1 MTRVPAADSGGGAV
15 FGGYSAAD
23 TMELFLIDAIG
34 PFFRGYE
41 HQRVNWSKI
50 PFAHLAEAGEPEWAR
65 IETDLRKLAGDVLA
79 QGYNAVTLD
88 DLAHLAPH
96 PLHEPDVVLQIAIF
110 RKKFRRL
117 FDMLRDDFD
126 LKIYLTTDVL
136 PMTRALAAALG
147 DTPARLDTYYHDLVC
162 GILDDFPQLEG
173 LILRIGESDGH
184 DVSDPVRTQ
193 LHLRSA
199 KETNRLLHRL
209 LPEFEKRGRNLI
221 LRTWT
226 VGAHRIGDLIWHQGT
241 LAQTL
246 KGITSPNFIVSMK
259 PGESDFFRYLPL
271 NRAFFRVP
279 HKKIIEMQARREYEG
294 AGEYPSFI
302 GRDCERFARELA
314 AAENMVGISVWCQTG
329 GWHRF
334 GRLTFLE
341 DGNRDF
347 WIRLNTQV
355 AIGIFKHGKSV
366 ESVIADFVGTAR
378 APATLELLRHA
389 DTVIHELLY
398 IEEFARQKLFFRRV
412 RVPPM
417 LHMYWDSIFINH
429 GVRKILAHFI
439 TDPERAL
446 RAGEAAADLFPRMIQ
461 LAREAQLPVD
471 DIEHMRDAFHMIQL
485 ARRYYFLPFDQALA
499 ERIREGKKR
508 YKERWPKEIRQRYRV
523 KVSFEPFKLKRRT
536 IAWLIGLLVRGK
548 RGYRLIDHFFTL
560 GLLGLVYRIFRAR
573 DPESMPK
580 FMRESAMGVDV
591 LFK

>member
-1 MTRVPAADSGGGAV
+1 
-15 FGGYSAAD
+15 
-23 TMELFLIDAIG
+23 MELFLIDAIG

-50 PFAHLAEAGEPEWAR
+50 PFAHLAEAGEPEWAQ
-65 IETDLRKLAGDVLA
+65 IEADLRKLAGDVSA

-96 PLHEPDVVLQIAIF
+96 PLHEPDVARQIAVF
-110 RKKFRRL
+110 REKFRHL
-117 FDMLRDDFD
+117 FDMLRDDFR

-136 PMTRALAAALG
+136 PMTPAVAAGLG
-147 DTPARLDTYYHDLVC
+147 NNPARLDTYYHDLVC
-162 GILDDFPQLEG
+162 GVLDDFPQVEG

-184 DVSDPVRTQ
+184 DVSDPIRTQ

-209 LPEFEKRGRNLI
+209 VPEFEKRGRDLI

-246 KGITSPNFIVSMK
+246 KGVNSPRFIVSMK
-259 PGESDFFRYLPL
+259 HGESDFFRYLPL

-302 GRDCERFARELA
+302 GRDCERFARELT
-314 AAENMVGISVWCQTG
+314 AAENMIGMSVWCQTG

-341 DGNRDF
+341 DGNRDI
-347 WIRLNTQV
+347 WIRLNTAA
-355 AIGIFKHGKSV
+355 AIGVFKHGKSV
-366 ESVIADFVGTAR
+366 ESVIADFVGPAR

-446 RAGEAAADLFPRMIQ
+446 RAGEAAAELFPRMIQ
-461 LAREAQLPVD
+461 LAREADLPVD
-471 DIEHMRDAFHMIQL
+471 DIEHMRDAFAMIQL
-485 ARRYYFLPFDQALA
+485 ARGYYFLPFDEGLA
-499 ERIREGKKR
+499 EQIREGKKR
-508 YKERWPKEIRQRYRV
+508 YKQRWPKEIRQRYRV

-536 IAWLIGLLVRGK
+536 IAWLIGLMVRKK
-548 RGYRLIDHFFTL
+548 RGYRLLDHFLTL
-560 GLLGLVYRIFRAR
+560 GLLGYVYRIFRAR